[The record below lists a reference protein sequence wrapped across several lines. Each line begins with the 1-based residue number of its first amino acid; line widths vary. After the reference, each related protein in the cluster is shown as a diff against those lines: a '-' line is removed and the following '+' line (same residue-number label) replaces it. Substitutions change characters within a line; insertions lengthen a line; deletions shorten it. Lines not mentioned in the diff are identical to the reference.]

1 MQVRANFEKDS
12 PEAIKGLMAVEMA
25 VRKFPIE
32 RSLIELINLRSS
44 QINGCAFCID
54 LHTADARKAGED
66 ERRLSAV
73 VAWRET
79 PFFTPRERAALAWA
93 EALTLVSHTQVS
105 DELYDELSVHF
116 EPKELVEL
124 SVAITT
130 INTWNR
136 LGVAFRK
143 MPKAS

>member
-12 PEAIKGLMAVEMA
+12 PDAIKALMAMEMA

-44 QINGCAFCID
+44 QINGCAFCVD
-54 LHTADARKAGED
+54 MHTADARKAGETD
-66 ERRLSAV
+66 RRLAGV
-73 VAWRET
+73 VVWRES
-79 PFFTPRERAALAWA
+79 PFFTPRERAALAWT
-93 EALTLVSHTQVS
+93 EALTLVSQRHVS

-116 EPKELVEL
+116 NAQELVDL

-143 MPKAS
+143 LPKA

>member
-12 PEAIKGLMAVEMA
+12 PDAIKALMGVEMA

-44 QINGCAFCID
+44 QINGCAFCVD
-54 LHTADARKAGED
+54 MHSADARKAGES
-66 ERRLSAV
+66 ERRLSGV
-73 VAWRET
+73 VVWRET
-79 PFFTPRERAALAWA
+79 PFFTPRERAALAWT
-93 EALTLVSHTQVS
+93 EALTLVSHNEVS

-116 EPKELVEL
+116 NPQELVDL

-143 MPKAS
+143 LPKA

>member
-12 PEAIKGLMAVEMA
+12 PEAIKALMALEMSI
-25 VRKFPIE
+25 RKFPIE
-32 RSLIELINLRSS
+32 RSLIELINLRTS
-44 QINGCAFCID
+44 QINGCAFCVD
-54 LHTADARKAGED
+54 LHTSDARKAGED
-66 ERRLSAV
+66 ERRLSGV

-79 PFFTPRERAALAWA
+79 PFFTPRERAALAWT
-93 EALTLVSHTQVS
+93 EALTLVSENRVP

-116 EPKELVEL
+116 DRKDLVEL

-143 MPKAS
+143 MPKND